1 MISAKLLPVLGMFGA
16 VFANNDVFTREQVFE
31 LMMDATAGAT
41 HKTQKPPKKKGLPA
55 AVPGLQKNKDKI
67 AQIDTLRNGLR

>member
-1 MISAKLLPVLGMFGA
+1 MISANLLPVLGLFGT
-16 VFANNDVFTREQVFE
+16 VLSNKEVFTREQVFE

-55 AVPGLQKNKDKI
+55 AVPGSLKVKN
-67 AQIDTLRNGLR
+67 

>member
-1 MISAKLLPVLGMFGA
+1 MKIAELMPFLSLLGT
-16 VFANNDVFTREQVFE
+16 VFANKDVFTREQVFE

-55 AVPGLQKNKDKI
+55 AVCSAVAPP
-67 AQIDTLRNGLR
+67 R